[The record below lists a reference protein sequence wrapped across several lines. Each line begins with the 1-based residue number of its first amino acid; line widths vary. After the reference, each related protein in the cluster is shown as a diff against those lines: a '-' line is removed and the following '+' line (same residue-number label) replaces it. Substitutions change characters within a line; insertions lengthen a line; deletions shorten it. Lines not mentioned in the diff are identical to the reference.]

1 MAIYKRR
8 KKSAA
13 KKSRKSSTATKR
25 GTGVTRKR
33 GRR

>member
-1 MAIYKRR
+1 MSIRRR

-13 KKSRKSSTATKR
+13 KKSRKSSTGVKR
-25 GTGVTRKR
+25 GTKVARKR